1 MQANEILRN
10 IESAGGALWVTG
22 ESLGYRIPE
31 SESSLVDEIR
41 TCKWELVELLAQR
54 PVMPAGIRLISWS
67 PKDAPVRLSECET
80 VTATEKFIRS
90 TLQQLEAQ
98 LSGKGWL
105 AGGWGLSGLLARLE
119 ACGCRVALDDPRKEL
134 Q

>member
-1 MQANEILRN
+1 MLANEILRN

-54 PVMPAGIRLISWS
+54 PAMPGGVRLVSWS
-67 PKDAPVRLSECET
+67 PKDAPIQLSRCEA
-80 VTATEKFIRS
+80 VTDTDKFIRS
-90 TLQQLEAQ
+90 TLRQLEAQ
-98 LSGKGWL
+98 LSTNDWI
-105 AGGWGLSGLLARLE
+105 AGCWGLSGLLDRLA
-119 ACGCRVALDDPRKEL
+119 ACGCVVALDDPKKAL

>member
-10 IESAGGALWVTG
+10 IESVGGALWVTG
-22 ESLGYRIPE
+22 ESLGYRIPA

-54 PVMPAGIRLISWS
+54 PVMPAGVRLVSWF

-80 VTATEKFIRS
+80 VTNVDLFVRATLR
-90 TLQQLEAQ
+90 QLEAQ
-98 LSGKGWL
+98 LSGNDWI
-105 AGGWGLSGLLARLE
+105 AGGWGLSGLLDRLA
-119 ACGCRVALDDPRKEL
+119 ACGCFVALDDQKKAL